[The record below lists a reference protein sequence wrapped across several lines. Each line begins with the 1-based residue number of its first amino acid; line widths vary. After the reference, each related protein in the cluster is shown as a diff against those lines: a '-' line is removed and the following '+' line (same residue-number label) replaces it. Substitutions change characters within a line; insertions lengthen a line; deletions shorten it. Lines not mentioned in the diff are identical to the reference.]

1 MSPRSST
8 RRPLVAAWAEAPAKV
23 NLGLAITGRR
33 EDGYHRLRS
42 VFLRLA
48 LHDHLEARTAADSR
62 GEDELVIEGDPGLSV
77 HDNLVLRAVASLRAA
92 EGLRG
97 GAPSPLPALRFRLD
111 KHIPSAAGL
120 AGGSSDAA
128 AALALAA
135 GAWGLSPDRAA
146 LLEVA
151 GRLGADVPFFA
162 AAHGAAL
169 VSGIGEIIEPLP
181 EPWPLPGVLLV
192 TTTERLSTAAVFAEF
207 DRGAAAPDGDSARS
221 AAMVEHLAVALRRGL
236 DGAALAGL
244 AEGLRDANDLWP
256 AAARLSPGL
265 TPARETLESLLG
277 RAVLLTGSGPTL
289 LAVYPSLEAATS
301 AAAELEQ
308 DRPPA
313 LRGATILATSGSSR
327 EGHHEGTHPDGR
339 STEAHRPI

>member
-1 MSPRSST
+1 MSPRTPT
-8 RRPLVAAWAEAPAKV
+8 RRPLLAAWAEAPAKV

-48 LHDHLEARTAADSR
+48 LHDHLEVRAAADSR
-62 GEDELVIEGDPGLSV
+62 GADELVVEGDPGLPV
-77 HDNLVLRAVASLRAA
+77 HDNLVLRAAASLRATAHPRGVEDRPGAA
-92 EGLRG
+92 E
-97 GAPSPLPALRFRLD
+97 PSLPALRFRLD
-111 KHIPSAAGL
+111 KHIPAAAGL

-135 GAWGLSPDRAA
+135 GAWGLPSDRAT

-151 GRLGADVPFFA
+151 GRLGADVPFFV

-169 VSGIGEIIEPLP
+169 VSGVGEVIEPLP
-181 EPWPLPGVLLV
+181 EPWPPPGVLLV
-192 TTTERLSTAAVFAEF
+192 TAAERLSTAAVFAEF
-207 DRGAAAPDGDSARS
+207 DRGAAPPGVDAPGTE
-221 AAMVEHLAVALRRGL
+221 AMVEHLAVALRSGL
-236 DGAALAGL
+236 DGAVLADL
-244 AEGLRDANDLWP
+244 ADGLRDANDLWP
-256 AAARLSPGL
+256 AAARLSPSL
-265 TPARETLESLLG
+265 TTAREALESILG

-308 DRPPA
+308 ARPPA

-327 EGHHEGTHPDGR
+327 GGSP
-339 STEAHRPI
+339 

>member
-1 MSPRSST
+1 MSPRTST
-8 RRPLVAAWAEAPAKV
+8 GRALVAAWAEAPAKV

-48 LHDHLEARTAADSR
+48 LHDHLEVRTAADSR
-62 GEDELVIEGDPGLSV
+62 GQDELVIEGDPGLSV
-77 HDNLVLRAVASLRAA
+77 HDNLVLRAAACLRAAQDLRAA
-92 EGLRG
+92 EDRRG
-97 GAPSPLPALRFRLD
+97 SADRPLPALRFRLD
-111 KHIPSAAGL
+111 KHIPAAAGL

-135 GAWGLSPDRAA
+135 EAWGLSPDRDA

-169 VSGIGEIIEPLP
+169 VSGVGEVIEPLP
-181 EPWPLPGVLLV
+181 QPWPPPGVLLF
-192 TTTERLSTAAVFAEF
+192 TAAERLSTAAVFAEF
-207 DRGAAAPDGDSARS
+207 DRGAALPRGDAAGS
-221 AAMVEHLAVALRRGL
+221 AAMVERLAVALRGGL
-236 DGAALAGL
+236 DGAALADL
-244 AEGLRDANDLWP
+244 ADELRDANDLWP

-265 TPARETLESLLG
+265 TPAREALESRLD

-301 AAAELEQ
+301 AASEIER

-327 EGHHEGTHPDGR
+327 GGSP
-339 STEAHRPI
+339 

>member
-1 MSPRSST
+1 MSPRMST

-33 EDGYHRLRS
+33 EDGYHGLRS

-48 LHDHLEARTAADSR
+48 LHDHLEARPAADAR
-62 GEDELVIEGDPGLSV
+62 GEDELVIEGDPGLSA
-77 HDNLVLRAVASLRAA
+77 HDNLVLRAAACLRAA
-92 EGLRG
+92 ESVRG
-97 GAPSPLPALRFRLD
+97 VTDGPLPALRFRLD

-151 GRLGADVPFFA
+151 ARLGADVPFFV

-169 VSGIGEIIEPLP
+169 VSGVGEVIEPLP
-181 EPWPLPGVLLV
+181 EPWPPPGVLLV
-192 TTTERLSTAAVFAEF
+192 TTAERLSTAAVFAEF
-207 DRGAAAPDGDSARS
+207 DRGAAPPGADSGRS
-221 AAMVEHLAVALRRGL
+221 QAMVDHLAVALRRGL

-265 TPARETLESLLG
+265 TPAREALESILG

-289 LAVYPSLEAATS
+289 LAVYPSLEAAT
-301 AAAELEQ
+301 
-308 DRPPA
+308 D
-313 LRGATILATSGSSR
+313 GSR
-327 EGHHEGTHPDGR
+327 
-339 STEAHRPI
+339 